1 MNIEQLIN
9 ESTLSESEKNLFNY
23 IINNVDLCIE
33 SGIRT
38 VAKEN
43 YVSTS
48 SIIRLAKKLNYS
60 GYTDMLYDIK
70 YNHSRQ
76 KKNIPFSF
84 TNLIYHNETI
94 CEKNIIDFVELLKR
108 QNIFIFGTG
117 YSEIVCQYFY
127 KKLLINDFRTYK
139 ADGLEFHSFLHHRNI
154 DIGSVIFVSKSGTTS
169 YIVQIAQQAKKQ
181 GVPIISFTGNMS
193 NPLKE
198 LSDIAFVIEDGI
210 KYDYDNSEY
219 TPFFGQ
225 TILLFEKLM
234 NEFTS
239 EVSTAPKHSGL

>member
-1 MNIEQLIN
+1 MRQ
-9 ESTLSESEKNLFNY
+9 S
-23 IINNVDLCIE
+23 
-33 SGIRT
+33 
-38 VAKEN
+38 
-43 YVSTS
+43 
-48 SIIRLAKKLNYS
+48 AKK
-60 GYTDMLYDIK
+60 T
-70 YNHSRQ
+70 
-76 KKNIPFSF
+76 F
-84 TNLIYHNETI
+84 
-94 CEKNIIDFVELLKR
+94 DFVELLKR

-219 TPFFGQ
+219 TPFLGQ
-225 TILLFEKLM
+225 TILLLEKLM

-239 EVSTAPKHSGL
+239 EVNTALKKQWFIIAKTSEKANNVRKSQYNALYWLFLFKLLFL